1 VLFFVS
7 DGVNDSHMP
16 ASSCSQP
23 LAPGGRCQ
31 APIDVS
37 YCTTIKNRG
46 IKIAVLYTTYL
57 PLPTNAWYNSW
68 IAPFVSQIGTN
79 MQNCASPDLYF
90 EVTPTQGIS
99 DAMNALFKKVV
110 SQARLTQ

>member
-1 VLFFVS
+1 
-7 DGVNDSHMP
+7 
-16 ASSCSQP
+16 
-23 LAPGGRCQ
+23 
-31 APIDVS
+31 
-37 YCTTIKNRG
+37 
-46 IKIAVLYTTYL
+46 
-57 PLPTNAWYNSW
+57 
-68 IAPFVSQIGTN
+68 